1 VRSRSRRLQI
11 ADLQI
16 CSYAAQVTS
25 LRINIRRNGP
35 HRDVAYTLRVP
46 PEVVAN
52 FQPRDL
58 FTARAEGRDRIVYE
72 RVTEEPTTWPGL
84 PAPEE
89 EVAPGAVAPEPVTW

>member
-58 FTARAEGRDRIVYE
+58 FT
-72 RVTEEPTTWPGL
+72 GL